1 MTKQE
6 RLEELQQLKRQHEK
20 KIEFLRTQ
28 IKDILSMAPKQE
40 YGSIAYMMENNRYQ
54 MLLDVRMKPLQSE
67 LQKYKELLSNVER
80 EISKIEAMS
89 ENEAATYIRKYQ
101 LRQGTLKV
109 LDVIMDMTPEHVS
122 GRVYKVN
129 DNFLK
134 YWLIFIA
141 IGLVIVA
148 IVMSASN

>member
-20 KIEFLRTQ
+20 KIEFFRMQ
-28 IKDILSMAPKQE
+28 IKDILNMAPKQE

-54 MLLDVRMKPLQSE
+54 MLLDIRMKSLQSE

-89 ENEAATYIRKYQ
+89 EDEAVAYIRKYQ

-109 LDVIMDMTPEHVS
+109 LDVVMDMTPEHVS